1 MKFTKLLVCASLFAL
16 LAAAAKAQSTV
27 GTIYGSLADSSGAKL
42 PNATVTIKDVKTG
55 VQQTKTADSHGD
67 YQFTAVNPS
76 DYEVIVTLD
85 GFKTE
90 TQTGVTVDANSN
102 VNVSFAMSAGGVNEN
117 VEVAAGTTMVDTR
130 ESQIGETIDE
140 QRIEELPTFNRD
152 PYELLQ
158 SVTGVSSYAGDIL
171 IGSRDGANFSVNGF
185 PTTTS
190 SFYLDGAQN
199 NILRNGGGNKSPD
212 IDALQEFRI
221 LTSNFDAEFGRS
233 PGAVVNLIT
242 KSGSDMYHGD
252 VYEFIQNN
260 MLNAR
265 PYFSFTDPGFI
276 NSLHQHQFGGTIGG
290 PIPKLHKTYFFLD
303 YAHVQ
308 LHTPAYIFGSQW
320 GTPTAAEA
328 SGDFTNDPN
337 VLISSDGTAATLAKQ
352 IAGVEGLSCNGNNLV
367 ICPTKIDPLAKA
379 VMAFIPNSTLDSAG
393 NRHEPTSQA
402 PANNLVNQGLG
413 RIDYSGLARHTI
425 SATFFDSRGQGV
437 DPTNGGSNQAFAYSS
452 VIIDNNTLNGIIADN
467 WIVSNNSVNSL
478 RAYYSSNRSIITNQ
492 YPNHL
497 ETNLGGQ
504 YPLGGPVYNDSLA
517 RFTLGTGWIN
527 IGPSNYGPN
536 DVNQQTFGVVDVA
549 TIVKG
554 LHSIKVGAS
563 YVWDKYSEYNSYY
576 DGGNFTINQ
585 NNLSGAY
592 DRYVDFLSGQANIFQ
607 QTTPQ
612 NFHRR
617 DFDPAL
623 FVQDNWHV
631 LSRLT
636 LNLGV
641 RWEVYPPFH
650 GDGTSGTFHA
660 GQQSTQ
666 FPTAP
671 LGILYEGDKGVA
683 PGIANTPY
691 TDFAP
696 RVGFAW
702 DVYGDGRTSLRGG
715 YGIFFYQQ
723 VVYDEDRYQM
733 PYGLNK
739 SLDSN
744 DGDNLI
750 LSYVNPWTASNPQQ
764 NPTHKSP
771 FPYVVNTANPI
782 YVPGAVVYATPSNG
796 GSTPYA
802 EEYNLSVEQQ
812 FTKTYALRVSYVGSG
827 FIKQL
832 RAIDENTAVLPT
844 LQQLEAAAQTSSPQ
858 PVPAAITRRPYE
870 PYGPTGNGSP
880 TNFYYTTISDLRN
893 NLNTNYN
900 SLQVTLRGRLGHQIN
915 LNASYVWSKAL
926 DNSTPSYALITR
938 SGYGPSNLDIRHR
951 FVLSGLFG
959 LPNTRRFGWLGR
971 GLLSGWRVNDLTYIQ
986 SGTPFYIYSDT
997 DENYDGISNDRPNLI
1012 GDPYNRAATTHAQ
1025 KAHEYINPASFKAI
1039 SLSQAISLYPS
1050 LSAFNGSEQRNSLR
1064 LPFTSSTNLSVFKEF
1079 ATPHKTRLQFRVEG
1093 FNALNNVNFLTP
1105 RTDLSTINAPKNLT
1119 DLNFFQLQTT
1129 QNMRR
1134 VQLGARF
1141 LF

>member
-1 MKFTKLLVCASLFAL
+1 MRFPTLLLRASLFAL
-16 LAAAAKAQSTV
+16 LAAAAHAQSTV
-27 GTIYGSLADSSGAKL
+27 GTIYGSLTDPSGAKL
-42 PNATVTIKDVKTG
+42 PNAVVTITDVKTG
-55 VQQTKTADSHGD
+55 VQQTSKSDSHGD

-76 DYEVIVTLD
+76 DYEVSATLPN
-85 GFKTE
+85 FKTE

-102 VNVSFAMSAGGVNEN
+102 VNVSFNLTAGGVNEN
-117 VEVAAGTTMVDTR
+117 VEVQAGTTMVDTR

-242 KSGSDMYHGD
+242 KSGSDAYHGD
-252 VYEFIQNN
+252 AYEFLQNN
-260 MLNAR
+260 MFNAR

-308 LHTPAYIFGSQW
+308 LHTPDYIFGSQW
-320 GTPTAAEA
+320 ATPTAAEE

-337 VLISSDGTAATLAKQ
+337 IITGSMSAQYIAALKF
-352 IAGVEGLSCNGNNLV
+352 LSCNGTLV
-367 ICPTKIDPLAKA
+367 LCPNQIDPLAKA
-379 VMAFIPNSTLDSAG
+379 VMAFIPPSYLDSGG
-393 NRHEPTSQA
+393 NRVNPTSQA
-402 PANNLVNQGLG
+402 PADNLVNQGLG

-425 SATFFDSRGQGV
+425 SATFFDSRGQGF
-437 DPTNGGSNQAFAYSS
+437 DPTNGGTNQVFSYSGS
-452 VIIDNNTLNGIIADN
+452 IIDNNTLNGIIADN
-467 WIVSNNSVNSL
+467 WIISNNAVNSI
-478 RAYYSSNRSIITNQ
+478 RGYYSGNRSVITNQ
-492 YPNHL
+492 YQNHFA
-497 ETNLGGQ
+497 TDLGGK
-504 YPLGGPVYNDSLA
+504 YPLGGPIYNDSLA
-517 RFTLGTGWIN
+517 RFALGTAWIN
-527 IGPSNYGPN
+527 IGPGNYGPN

-549 TIVKG
+549 TVSKG
-554 LHSIKVGAS
+554 RHSIKLGAS

-592 DRYVDFLSGQANIFQ
+592 DRYVDFLTGKADIFQ

-617 DFDPAL
+617 NFDPAV
-623 FVQDNWHV
+623 FVQDNYHV

-636 LNLGV
+636 LNLGL

-671 LGILYEGDKGVA
+671 VGILYEGDRGVA

-696 RVGFAW
+696 RLGFAL

-744 DGDNLI
+744 DGDGLI
-750 LSYVNPWTASNPQQ
+750 SSYVNPWTASLRNPGV
-764 NPTHKSP
+764 SP

-782 YVPGAVVYATPSNG
+782 YVPGATVYATPSNG

-802 EEYNLSVEQQ
+802 EEYNLSIEQQ

-832 RAIDENTAVLPT
+832 RPIDENTASLPT
-844 LQQLEAAAQTSSPQ
+844 LQQLETF
-858 PVPAAITRRPYE
+858 VPAAIDRRPYE
-870 PYGPTGNGSP
+870 PYGPAGLSSP
-880 TNFYYTTISDLRN
+880 TDFYYTTISDLRN

-900 SLQVTLRGRLGHQIN
+900 SLQVTLRGRLGRQIN

-951 FVLSGLFG
+951 FVLSGLFA
-959 LPNTRRFGWLGR
+959 LPGTKHLGWFGR
-971 GLLSGWRVNDLTYIQ
+971 DVVSGWRVNDLTYIQ

-1039 SLSQAISLYPS
+1039 SLTQAISLYPS
-1050 LSAFNGSEQRNSLR
+1050 MSAFNGSEQRNSLR

-1079 ATPHKTRLQFRVEG
+1079 AMPHKTRLQFRVEG
-1093 FNALNNVNFLTP
+1093 FNALNNVNLGTP
-1105 RTDLSTINAPKNLT
+1105 RTDLSTINTINNGGAASQPT
-1119 DLNFFQLQTT
+1119 FFQLQTA

>member
-1 MKFTKLLVCASLFAL
+1 MKFPKLLLRASLLAL
-16 LAAAAKAQSTV
+16 LATAAVHAQSTV
-27 GTIYGSLADSSGAKL
+27 GTIYGSLVDPSGAKL
-42 PNATVTIKDVKTG
+42 PNAVVTITDVKTG
-55 VQQTKTADSHGD
+55 VQQTSKSDSHGD

-76 DYEVIVTLD
+76 DYVVAATLPN
-85 GFKTE
+85 FKTE

-102 VNVSFAMSAGGVNEN
+102 VNVSFNLTPGGANDN
-117 VEVAAGTTMVDTR
+117 IEVQAGTTMVDTR
-130 ESQIGETIDE
+130 ESQIGETIDQ

-158 SVTGVSSYAGDIL
+158 SVTGVSSFAGDIL

-242 KSGSDMYHGD
+242 KSGSDVYHGD
-252 VYEFIQNN
+252 VYEFLQNS
-260 MLNAR
+260 MFNAR

-290 PIPKLHKTYFFLD
+290 PIPKLHKTFFFLD

-308 LHTPAYIFGSQW
+308 LHTPDYIFGSQW

-337 VLISSDGTAATLAKQ
+337 VIVSADGTAATLAKQ
-352 IAGVEGLSCNGNNLV
+352 LAGVERLSCNQNTLV
-367 ICPTKIDPLAKA
+367 VCPNRIDPLAKT
-379 VMAFIPNSTLDSAG
+379 VMAFVPNSTLDSAG
-393 NRHEPTSQA
+393 NRDEPTSQA

-413 RIDYSGLARHTI
+413 RIDFSGFERHTI
-425 SATFFDSRGQGV
+425 SATFFDSRGQGL
-437 DPTNGGSNQAFAYSS
+437 DPTNGGTNQAFAYSGA
-452 VIIDNNTLNGIIADN
+452 IIDNNTLNGIIADN
-467 WIVSNNSVNSL
+467 WIISNNVVNSI
-478 RAYYSSNRSIITNQ
+478 RAYYSSNRSVITNQ
-492 YPNHL
+492 YQNHFA
-497 ETNLGGQ
+497 TDLGGQ
-504 YPLGGPVYNDSLA
+504 YPLAGPVYNDSLA
-517 RFTLGTGWIN
+517 RFALGTGWIN
-527 IGPSNYGPN
+527 IGPGNYGPN
-536 DVNQQTFGVVDVA
+536 DVNQQTFGLVDVA
-549 TIVKG
+549 SISKG
-554 LHSIKVGAS
+554 RHSIKLGAS

-576 DGGNFTINQ
+576 DGGNFTVNTDIA
-585 NNLSGAY
+585 GGG
-592 DRYVDFLSGQANIFQ
+592 DRYVDFLTGQANIFQ

-612 NFHRR
+612 NFHRHN
-617 DFDPAL
+617 FDPAI
-623 FVQDNWHV
+623 FVQDNYHV

-636 LNLGV
+636 LNLGL
-641 RWEVYPPFH
+641 RWEVYPPFQ

-660 GQQSTQ
+660 GEQSQ
-666 FPTAP
+666 MFPTAP
-671 LGILYEGDKGVA
+671 VGILYQGDRGVA

-696 RVGFAW
+696 RLGFAW

-739 SLDSN
+739 SLDSA
-744 DGDNLI
+744 DGDALI
-750 LSYVNPWTASNPQQ
+750 TSYVNPWIASLRSPGV
-764 NPTHKSP
+764 SP
-771 FPYVVNTANPI
+771 FPYVVNTTNPI
-782 YVPGAVVYATPSNG
+782 YVPGATVYSTPSNG

-802 EEYNLSVEQQ
+802 EEYNLSIEQQ

-832 RAIDENTAVLPT
+832 RSVDENTPSLPT
-844 LQQLEAAAQTSSPQ
+844 LQDLEGGPVSS
-858 PVPAAITRRPYE
+858 AITRRPYE
-870 PYGPTGNGSP
+870 PYGIAGQGSSTG
-880 TNFYYTTISDLRN
+880 FYYTTISDLRN

-900 SLQVTLRGRLGHQIN
+900 SLQVTLRGRLGRQIS

-938 SGYGPSNLDIRHR
+938 SGYGPSNLDIRNR

-959 LPNTRRFGWLGR
+959 LPSTRRFGWLGR
-971 GLLSGWRVNDLTYIQ
+971 DVLSGWRVNDLTYIQ

-997 DENYDGISNDRPNLI
+997 DENYDGISDDRPNLI

-1039 SLSQAISLYPS
+1039 SLTQAISLYPS
-1050 LSAFNGSEQRNSLR
+1050 LSAFNGSEQRNALR
-1064 LPFTSSTNLSVFKEF
+1064 LPFTSSSDISVFKEF
-1079 ATPHKTRLQFRVEG
+1079 AMPHKTRLQFRVEG

-1105 RTDLSTINAPKNLT
+1105 RTDLSTINTTKNLT
-1119 DLNFFQLQTT
+1119 DPNFFQLQTA